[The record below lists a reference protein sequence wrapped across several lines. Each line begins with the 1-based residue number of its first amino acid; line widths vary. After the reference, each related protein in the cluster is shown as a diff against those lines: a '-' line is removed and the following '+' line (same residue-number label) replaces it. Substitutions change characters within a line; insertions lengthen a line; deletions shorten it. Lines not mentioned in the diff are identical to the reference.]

1 MTGPTYEAVRV
12 GEAIPP
18 LTLPPVARGTLA
30 LFAVA
35 SGDHNPIH
43 LDPGVARAA
52 GMGDVFAQGMLVM
65 AWAGRAL
72 SAWAPRGSLRQFG
85 VRFTSLTRPG
95 DVLTCSGTILEKR
108 EEEGER
114 RVRLRV
120 EVADAGGD
128 VKLAGQALVA
138 LP

>member
-1 MTGPTYEAVRV
+1 MADPTYEALQI

-18 LTLPPVARGTLA
+18 HPPPVTRSMLA
-30 LFAVA
+30 LFAGA

-43 LDPGVARAA
+43 LDPDVARAA

-72 SAWAPRGSLRQFG
+72 TAWAPPGALRELG
-85 VRFTSLTRPG
+85 VRFSSITRVG
-95 DVLTCSGTILEKR
+95 DVLTCSGKVVEKR
-108 EEEGER
+108 EEAGER
-114 RVRLRV
+114 RVRLRI
-120 EVADAGGD
+120 EAADARGD
-128 VKLAGQALVA
+128 VKVTGEALVA